1 MTAPAPD
8 MAILVEWVIFSRP
21 DWDPARL
28 EGGVLAARNAQWPE
42 ARIAAHLIRMVFDAA
57 ATPWDLINAA
67 REPQGT
73 AACVPASPE
82 AISRYAAEARE
93 ALAAR
98 KGKAA

>member
-1 MTAPAPD
+1 

-21 DWDPARL
+21 DWDPGRL
-28 EGGVLAARNAQWPE
+28 EGGVAAARNAQWPDP
-42 ARIAAHLIRMVFDAA
+42 RIAALLIRMVFDAS

-73 AACVPASPE
+73 AACVPASRE
-82 AISRYAAEARE
+82 AIARYASEARE